1 MSRPSALRGG
11 GGTEECAG
19 RVKFKAA
26 GLPRPAFAPLPPAPS
41 FRFRLRHHSLRPA
54 PSDLRP
60 RRRTSFSALAIVS
73 LSLLSFAVV
82 GAAHTHTNTHAHTHK
97 HTLEAIENKGTAKY
111 LLLFSP
117 LSPVRII
124 NLIHDDGGDSHIHPP
139 RSNSDEDSP
148 TPEDRLSS
156 STSARPRKCCL
167 CHTLMCLPID
177 IFMPSQKAENSLN
190 TTGKSPIFSHG
201 LFKDIKALDD
211 DDNDDQRRRLVH
223 FPVTRCTH
231 PHSLLSHDTLKRRI
245 SPSLPR
251 VY

>member
-1 MSRPSALRGG
+1 MRGACQIQGSWSPASRLRSL
-11 GGTEECAG
+11 TSRSVAS
-19 RVKFKAA
+19 
-26 GLPRPAFAPLPPAPS
+26 LPAPAS
-41 FRFRLRHHSLRPA
+41 FSPSGTLRPPTA
-54 PSDLRP
+54 ASHLFFR
-60 RRRTSFSALAIVS
+60 VS
-73 LSLLSFAVV
+73 YCLFVV
-82 GAAHTHTNTHAHTHK
+82 VVFCCCRCCSHAHKHTRAHTHK

-124 NLIHDDGGDSHIHPP
+124 NLIHDDGGDSHIHPL